1 MNISST
7 PSTSSLNLVSTKD
20 AEGSSDETD
29 KADAKCSIVDLDHC
43 YAELSQ
49 ELTDTLTTIEKMPV
63 LERVATSYVNP
74 QPPAKKISIC
84 PQNYSLTGKSL
95 SSWSSI
101 TTCQLD
107 QVVQVACVVEVET
120 ATGPSSSAAVRSK
133 KSRNKKARSPETR
146 RLENRESAQ
155 RARQKAKTRMAYLEE
170 ELQNIKMENLY
181 LQVKNTEMAEHISER
196 KAENM
201 ILRGVLPG
209 ERFVPIADNYKWDS
223 NKMGDPEDEDE
234 CAEKIPPKKEF
245 ASAPE
250 YFELDD
256 QAIFDSDDDAS

>member
-29 KADAKCSIVDLDHC
+29 KADAKCSIVALDHC
-43 YAELSQ
+43 YASLSQ
-49 ELTDTLTTIEKMPV
+49 ELTDTLTTTEEIPV
-63 LERVATSYVNP
+63 LERVATSHVTP
-74 QPPAKKISIC
+74 EPAKKISIC
-84 PQNYSLTGKSL
+84 PQNFSLTGKSL

-101 TTCQLD
+101 TACQLD

-146 RLENRESAQ
+146 RLKNRESA
-155 RARQKAKTRMAYLEE
+155 RRTRQKAKTRLAYLEE

-181 LQVKNTEMAEHISER
+181 LQVKNTEMAKHISDT
-196 KAENM
+196 KAENK
-201 ILRGVLPG
+201 ILRGALPG
-209 ERFVPIADNYKWDS
+209 ERFVTVADNYKLDS
-223 NKMGDPEDEDE
+223 DKMGDPEDEDE
-234 CAEKIPPKKEF
+234 CAEKIPPKKEIV
-245 ASAPE
+245 SAPE

-256 QAIFDSDDDAS
+256 QAILDSDDDAS